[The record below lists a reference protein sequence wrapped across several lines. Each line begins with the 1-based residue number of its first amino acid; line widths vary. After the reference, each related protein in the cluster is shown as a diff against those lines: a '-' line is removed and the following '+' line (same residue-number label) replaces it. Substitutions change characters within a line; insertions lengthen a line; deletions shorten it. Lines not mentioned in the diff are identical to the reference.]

1 MDLKIIEE
9 RINAPIGKRREIT
22 FTASYE
28 GKTATN
34 EELKVALCKKLNI
47 SPASTMIIKIDQQYG
62 SRNCTGI
69 AHSYESEEE
78 MKRIE
83 PKHLLKRA
91 EKREQKEA
99 SAEDK
104 G

>member
-1 MDLKIIEE
+1 MDLKIVKE
-9 RINAPIGKRREIT
+9 RVNAPIGNRKEIT
-22 FTASYE
+22 FEASYE
-28 GKTATN
+28 GRTATN
-34 EELKVALCKKLNI
+34 EELKVELCKKLNI
-47 SPASTMIIKIDQQYG
+47 SPASTLIVKIDQQYG

-69 AHSYESEEE
+69 AHSYQNEED

-91 EKREQKEA
+91 EKREHKEEG
-99 SAEDK
+99 AENK